1 MVVGAG
7 MKVPVILP
15 DFETNSFLDVE
26 DKLAVPETENT
37 GILLF
42 HWQRRT
48 RLGRQLFAGSNR
60 PQETEENRES
70 QSGDGPERFGQGS

>member
-15 DFETNSFLDVE
+15 DFETHSFLDVE
-26 DKLAVPETENT
+26 DNLAVPETENT

-42 HWQRRT
+42 HRRRRT

-60 PQETEENRES
+60 PRKNEENRES
-70 QSGDGPERFGQGS
+70 QSGDRPERFVQGS